1 MRELLLEQFIEEMN
15 EQYKEPE
22 RKGTPRGRPVGFSG
36 RKYLSSLWMMT
47 NLIQKDI
54 ARKTSVS
61 YGLLRKWNTQESFKD
76 VLRGHCNEF
85 AGLFIEHIKTQYKEE
100 LKRRESLSEG
110 ALQEGPLQLTNDFFS
125 GLRDCHLYGSL
136 LIRRISHLLGTAI
149 KDTEDT
155 DFVSVAL
162 TAVEHLLACSE
173 KQSQQ
178 SLWSLAI
185 LKSGNIREVRLGLLN
200 RIKEII
206 LRPNVTKKDLRLAA
220 SILSVLEDMEK

>member
-1 MRELLLEQFIEEMN
+1 MAELVLEQFIEEKK

-22 RKGTPRGRPVGFSG
+22 RKGTPRGRPVGFSK

-54 ARKTSVS
+54 AGKTGVS
-61 YGLLRKWNTQESFKD
+61 YGLLRKWNTQEGFKD
-76 VLRGHCNEF
+76 VLRDHCDEF
-85 AGLFIEHIKTQYKEE
+85 AGLFIGHIKTQYKEE
-100 LKRRESLSEG
+100 LKRRKALSEDI
-110 ALQEGPLQLTNDFFS
+110 LREEPFRLTDDFFS
-125 GLRDCHLYGSL
+125 GLKDCHLYGSF

-149 KDTEDT
+149 KDTGDT
-155 DFVSVAL
+155 DFITVAL
-162 TAVEHLLACSE
+162 AAVEHLLACSE

-206 LRPNVTKKDLRLAA
+206 L
-220 SILSVLEDMEK
+220 LEDLEK